1 MYSCTLSGV
10 RGNKHT
16 KYNKKGGRNMYEP
29 FYPSKQDLNIYDQD
43 EELIIS
49 GFRIS
54 VKECGVEQ
62 KQITFSKL
70 GLSLVLLLET

>member
-1 MYSCTLSGV
+1 
-10 RGNKHT
+10 
-16 KYNKKGGRNMYEP
+16 MYEP